1 MAFFSFKKLF
11 SFWKKPSAN
20 KLEFDVVILGGG
32 SAGYAAASTAQSQG
46 AKVAIVDPGP
56 LGGLCILRG
65 CMPTKTILRS
75 SDIISLMR
83 RATEFGLLPV
93 KAGAD
98 LAAINDRKNQLIGEF
113 TDYRVEQ
120 LKDHRFTL
128 IEEKAEFISSNEIKA
143 GPQTIKAKSFI
154 ISTGS
159 VIADYP
165 IPGLKETGFVTSDD
179 VLTMRKEPESIIV
192 LGAGAVA
199 VELAQFFLR
208 IGTKVTLIQRSDHIL
223 SQGDEDLARPVED
236 RFREEGMDLYTGTK
250 IIKAT
255 RENERSKVFF
265 EHDGKEKQVEAET
278 ILQALGR
285 RPNIDGLNLEAAGIT
300 TEKGRVMVDS
310 EMRTNQENIYA
321 VGDVNG
327 IHEVVHIAI
336 QQGEIAGF
344 NACHPEKPKQ
354 VDDRL
359 KASVV
364 FTDPAVASVGLSEKE
379 CKAANID
386 YLVASHPFSDHGK
399 SMCLGETHGHVKIL
413 CDPSTGEVLGGH
425 ITGPEAGEL
434 IHEIITLMHFRGTV
448 KDLMNIPHYHPTL
461 AEILTYPAEEL
472 AEQLTGK

>member
-1 MAFFSFKKLF
+1 M
-11 SFWKKPSAN
+11 
-20 KLEFDVVILGGG
+20 EFDVAILGGG
-32 SAGYAAASTAQSQG
+32 SAGYAAASSAQSHG
-46 AKVAIVDPGP
+46 ARVAVVDPGP

-83 RATEFGLLPV
+83 RAKEFGLLPV
-93 KAGAD
+93 EAGAD

-113 TDYRVEQ
+113 ADYRVEQ
-120 LKDHRFTL
+120 LKDPRFTL
-128 IEEKAEFISSNEIKA
+128 IQEKAEFISPNEVQVGTSKL
-143 GPQTIKAKSFI
+143 KAKSFI
-154 ISTGS
+154 IATGS
-159 VIADYP
+159 VVADYP
-165 IPGLKETGFVTSDD
+165 IPGLKETGYITSDD
-179 VLTMRKEPESIIV
+179 ALTMREAPESIIV

-208 IGTKVTLIQRSDHIL
+208 IGTKVTLLQRSGYIL

-236 RFREEGMDLYTGTK
+236 RFREEGMNLFTGTK
-250 IIKAT
+250 IIKVSK
-255 RENERSKVFF
+255 ENGRSAIYF
-265 EHDGKEKQVEAET
+265 EHKGKEKRVEAET

-285 RPNIDGLNLEAAGIT
+285 RPNIDGLNLLAAGVET
-300 TEKGRVMVDS
+300 DKGRVTVDD
-310 EMRTNQENIYA
+310 EMRTNQKNIFA

-336 QQGEIAGF
+336 QQGETAGF
-344 NACHPEKPKQ
+344 NACNPETSKK

-379 CKAANID
+379 CKTANID

-413 CDPSTGEVLGGH
+413 CNPVSGEVLGGH
-425 ITGPEAGEL
+425 IVGPEAGEL
-434 IHEIITLMHFRGTV
+434 IHEIITLMYFRGTV
-448 KDLMNIPHYHPTL
+448 NDLMNIPHYHPTL

-472 AEQLTGK
+472 VDKIK

>member
-1 MAFFSFKKLF
+1 M
-11 SFWKKPSAN
+11 
-20 KLEFDVVILGGG
+20 EFDVAILGGG
-32 SAGYAAASTAQSQG
+32 SAGYAAASSAQSHG
-46 AKVAIVDPGP
+46 ARVAIVDPGP

-83 RATEFGLLPV
+83 RAKEFGLLPV
-93 KAGAD
+93 EPVAD
-98 LAAINDRKNQLIGEF
+98 LAAINARKNQLIEEF

-120 LKDHRFTL
+120 LKDPRFTL
-128 IEEKAEFISSNEIKA
+128 IQEKAEFTSPNEVQVGTSKL
-143 GPQTIKAKSFI
+143 KAKSFI
-154 ISTGS
+154 IATGS

-165 IPGLKETGFVTSDD
+165 ILGLKETGFVTSDD
-179 VLTMRKEPESIIV
+179 ALIMRKAPESIIV

-208 IGTKVTLIQRSDHIL
+208 IGTKVTLLQRSGHIL

-236 RFREEGMDLYTGTK
+236 RLREEGMDLFTGTK
-250 IIKAT
+250 IIKAAK
-255 RENERSKVFF
+255 ENGRSVIYF
-265 EHDGKEKQVEAET
+265 EYEGKEKRVEAET

-285 RPNIDGLNLEAAGIT
+285 RPNIDGLNLPAAGVET
-300 TEKGRVMVDS
+300 NKGRVTVDS
-310 EMRTNQENIYA
+310 EMRTNQKNIFA

-336 QQGEIAGF
+336 QQGETAGF
-344 NACHPEKPKQ
+344 NACNPEASKE

-359 KASVV
+359 KASVI

-386 YLVASHPFSDHGK
+386 YWVASHPFSDHGK

-413 CDPSTGEVLGGH
+413 CDPVSGEVLGGH
-425 ITGPEAGEL
+425 IVGPEAGEL

-448 KDLMNIPHYHPTL
+448 NDLINIPHYHPTL

-472 AEQLTGK
+472 ADKIK

>member
-1 MAFFSFKKLF
+1 
-11 SFWKKPSAN
+11 
-20 KLEFDVVILGGG
+20 LEFDVVILGGG
-32 SAGYAAASTAQSQG
+32 SAGYAAASSAQSHG
-46 AKVAIVDPGP
+46 VRVAIVDPGP

-83 RATEFGLLPV
+83 RAKEFGLLPV
-93 KAGAD
+93 ETGAD

-120 LKDHRFTL
+120 LKDPRFTL
-128 IEEKAEFISSNEIKA
+128 IQEKAEFISPNEVQVGTSKL
-143 GPQTIKAKSFI
+143 KAKSFI
-154 ISTGS
+154 IATGS

-165 IPGLKETGFVTSDD
+165 IPGLNETGFITSDD
-179 VLTMRKEPESIIV
+179 ALTMREAPESIIV

-208 IGTKVTLIQRSDHIL
+208 IGTKVTLLQRSVHIL
-223 SQGDEDLARPVED
+223 SQGDEDLALPVED
-236 RFREEGMDLYTGTK
+236 RFREEGMSLFTGTK
-250 IIKAT
+250 IIKVAK
-255 RENERSKVFF
+255 ENDRSAIYF
-265 EHDGKEKQVEAET
+265 EHEGKEKRVEAET

-285 RPNIDGLNLEAAGIT
+285 RPNINGLNLAAAGVET
-300 TEKGRVMVDS
+300 DKGRVTVDGD
-310 EMRTNQENIYA
+310 MRTNQKNIFA

-344 NACHPEKPKQ
+344 NACNPETSKE

-379 CKAANID
+379 CKAENID

-399 SMCLGETHGHVKIL
+399 SMCLGETHGHVKVL
-413 CDPSTGEVLGGH
+413 CDPVSGEVLGGH
-425 ITGPEAGEL
+425 IVGPEAGEL

-448 KDLMNIPHYHPTL
+448 NDLMNIPHYHPTL

-472 AEQLTGK
+472 AEQLSGK

>member
-1 MAFFSFKKLF
+1 
-11 SFWKKPSAN
+11 
-20 KLEFDVVILGGG
+20 LEFDVVILGGG
-32 SAGYAAASTAQSQG
+32 SAGYAAASSAQSHG
-46 AKVAIVDPGP
+46 ARVAIVDPGP

-75 SDIISLMR
+75 SDIITLMR
-83 RATEFGLLPV
+83 RAKEFGLLPV
-93 KAGAD
+93 ETGAD

-113 TDYRVEQ
+113 ADYRIEQ
-120 LKDHRFTL
+120 LRDPRFTL
-128 IEEKAEFISSNEIKA
+128 IEEKAEFISPNEVQVGASKV
-143 GPQTIKAKSFI
+143 KAKSFI
-154 ISTGS
+154 IATGS
-159 VIADYP
+159 VIVDYP
-165 IPGLKETGFVTSDD
+165 IPGLKETGYITSDD
-179 VLTMRKEPESIIV
+179 ALTMREAPESIIV

-208 IGTKVTLIQRSDHIL
+208 IGVKVALLQRSGHIL
-223 SQGDEDLARPVED
+223 SQGDEDLATPVED
-236 RFREEGMDLYTGTK
+236 RLCKEGMDLFKGIK
-250 IIKAT
+250 ILKAAK
-255 RENERSKVFF
+255 ENGRSAIYF
-265 EHDGKEKQVEAET
+265 EHDGKEKRVEAET

-285 RPNIDGLNLEAAGIT
+285 RPNIHGLNLSAAEVETDGGLVT
-300 TEKGRVMVDS
+300 VDS
-310 EMRTNQENIYA
+310 QMRTNQKNIFA

-344 NACHPEKPKQ
+344 NACNPEELSKEM
-354 VDDRL
+354 DDRL

-386 YLVASHPFSDHGK
+386 YRVASYPFSDHGK

-413 CDPSTGEVLGGH
+413 CNPVSGEVLGGH
-425 ITGPEAGEL
+425 IVGPEAGEL

-472 AEQLTGK
+472 AEQLSSK

>member
-1 MAFFSFKKLF
+1 M
-11 SFWKKPSAN
+11 
-20 KLEFDVVILGGG
+20 EFDVVILGGG
-32 SAGYAAASTAQSQG
+32 SAGFAAASSAQSHG

-83 RATEFGLLPV
+83 RAEEFGLLPV
-93 KAGAD
+93 KARAD
-98 LAAINDRKNQLIGEF
+98 LAAINDRKNQLIREF

-120 LKDHRFTL
+120 LKDPRFKL
-128 IEEKAEFISSNEIKA
+128 IQEKAEFISPTEVQVGKNIL
-143 GPQTIKAKSFI
+143 KAKSFI
-154 ISTGS
+154 IATGS
-159 VIADYP
+159 VIAEYP
-165 IPGLKETGFVTSDD
+165 IPGLKETGYVTSDE
-179 VLTMRKEPESIIV
+179 VLTMRNTPESIIV
-192 LGAGAVA
+192 LGAGAVS

-208 IGTKVTLIQRSDHIL
+208 IGTKVTLIQRSSHIL
-223 SQGDEDLARPVED
+223 SSGDEDLAHPVED

-250 IIKAT
+250 IIKAI
-255 RENERSKVFF
+255 RENNRSIIFF
-265 EHDGKEKQVEAET
+265 EHEGKEKRVEAEF
-278 ILQALGR
+278 IFQALGR
-285 RPNIDGLNLEAAGIT
+285 RPNIDGLNLPAAGVT
-300 TEKGRVMVDS
+300 TDKGRVTVNP
-310 EMRTNQENIYA
+310 EMRTSQKHIFA

-327 IHEVVHIAI
+327 LHEVVHIAI

-344 NACHPEKPKQ
+344 NACSNHSKE

-413 CDPSTGEVLGGH
+413 CNPTTGEVLGGH
-425 ITGPEAGEL
+425 IVGPEAGEL
-434 IHEIITLMHFRGTV
+434 IHEIITLMHFHGTV
-448 KDLMNIPHYHPTL
+448 KDLINIPHYHPTL

-472 AEQLTGK
+472 VEKIK

>member
-1 MAFFSFKKLF
+1 M
-11 SFWKKPSAN
+11 
-20 KLEFDVVILGGG
+20 EFDVVILGGG
-32 SAGYAAASTAQSQG
+32 SAGYAAASSAQSHG
-46 AKVAIVDPGP
+46 ARVAIVDPGP

-83 RATEFGLLPV
+83 RAKEFGLLPV
-93 KAGAD
+93 EPGAD

-113 TDYRVEQ
+113 ADYRVEQ
-120 LKDHRFTL
+120 LKDPRFTL
-128 IEEKAEFISSNEIKA
+128 IQEKAEFISPNEVQVGTSKL
-143 GPQTIKAKSFI
+143 KAKSFI
-154 ISTGS
+154 IATGS

-165 IPGLKETGFVTSDD
+165 IPGLNETGFITSDD
-179 VLTMRKEPESIIV
+179 ALTMREAPESIIV

-208 IGTKVTLIQRSDHIL
+208 IGTNVTLLQRSGHIL

-236 RFREEGMDLYTGTK
+236 RFREEGMNLFTGTK
-250 IIKAT
+250 ISKAAK
-255 RENERSKVFF
+255 ENGRSAIYF
-265 EHDGKEKQVEAET
+265 EHEGKEKRVEAET

-285 RPNIDGLNLEAAGIT
+285 RPNIDGLNLPAAEVET
-300 TEKGRVMVDS
+300 DKGRVTVDS
-310 EMRTNQENIYA
+310 EMRTNQKNIFA

-336 QQGEIAGF
+336 QQGEVAGF
-344 NACHPEKPKQ
+344 NACNPETSKA

-386 YLVASHPFSDHGK
+386 YRVASHPFSDHGK

-413 CDPSTGEVLGGH
+413 CDPVSGEVLGGH
-425 ITGPEAGEL
+425 IVGPEAGEL

-448 KDLMNIPHYHPTL
+448 NDLMNIPHYHPTL

-472 AEQLTGK
+472 AEQISGK

>member
-1 MAFFSFKKLF
+1 M
-11 SFWKKPSAN
+11 
-20 KLEFDVVILGGG
+20 EFDVAILGGG
-32 SAGYAAASTAQSQG
+32 SAGYAAASSAQSQG
-46 AKVAIVDPGP
+46 ASVAIVDPGP

-75 SDIISLMR
+75 SDIISLMH
-83 RATEFGLLPV
+83 RAKEFGLLPV
-93 KAGAD
+93 TAGAD
-98 LAAINDRKNQLIGEF
+98 LAAINDRKNKLIGEF
-113 TDYRVEQ
+113 ADYRIEQ
-120 LKDHRFTL
+120 LKDSRFTL
-128 IEEKAEFISSNEIKA
+128 IEEKAEFISPNEVRVGTK
-143 GPQTIKAKSFI
+143 TLKAKSFI

-165 IPGLKETGFVTSDD
+165 IPGLIETGFVTSDD
-179 VLTMRKEPESIIV
+179 VLTMRKAPESIIV

-208 IGTKVTLIQRSDHIL
+208 IGTQVTLLQRSNHIL
-223 SQGDEDLARPVED
+223 SQGDEDLARPVEN
-236 RFREEGMDLYTGTK
+236 RFREEGMNLFTGTK
-250 IIKAT
+250 IIKAE
-255 RENERSKVFF
+255 RENNHSVIYF
-265 EHDGKEKQVEAET
+265 EHEGKEKRVEAES

-285 RPNIDGLNLEAAGIT
+285 KPNIEGLNLQAAGVT
-300 TEKGRVMVDS
+300 TEKGRVKVDPQ
-310 EMRTNQENIYA
+310 MRTNQKHIFA

-336 QQGEIAGF
+336 QQGEAAGY
-344 NACHPEKPKQ
+344 NTVHPESAKE
-354 VDDRL
+354 VDNRL

-364 FTDPAVASVGLSEKE
+364 FTDPAVASVGLSERE

-413 CDPSTGEVLGGH
+413 CDPVSGEVLGGH
-425 ITGPEAGEL
+425 IVGPEAGEL

-448 KDLMNIPHYHPTL
+448 NDLMNIPHYHPTL

-472 AEQLTGK
+472 AERLSGK